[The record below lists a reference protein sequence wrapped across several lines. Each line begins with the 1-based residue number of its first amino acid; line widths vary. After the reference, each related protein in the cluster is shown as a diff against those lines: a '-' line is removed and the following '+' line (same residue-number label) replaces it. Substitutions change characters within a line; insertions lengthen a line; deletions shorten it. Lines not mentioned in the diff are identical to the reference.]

1 MEAAPGTALHP
12 LTGVIRPDR
21 GHAHVERAMPAA
33 AVLWMPLG
41 QPAGDPV
48 YPILLTQAALAAVHA
63 HLARSAGAASFGF
76 LVGDVYL
83 APDTGLP
90 YVIGDSTV
98 DVPWSIAGDHLKSAL
113 LQGRE
118 IATAEAR
125 RRGGRLIGW
134 YHCHV
139 APDARLSGAD
149 VEAHHACFDDPWQVA
164 LVVAHGVGRQGGV
177 FRVGPDGLRP
187 GEYLPFYE
195 LPDGTKTAGLEWA
208 NYRSQSVALASAI
221 VSPPSAAQPLVLM
234 PDEGD
239 LDDDVASSTPVR
251 AGPGLGRFLAT
262 PTARRAGWSAVGL
275 VALGALFAGYRA
287 LSARPAER
295 AEPGTSVAALAGQV
309 EQLADSTAFAI
320 TAFNVRV
327 RLFENRRM
335 VCTDLARGLV
345 DVESRWTEYNVAR
358 AIAGTTLGGARAAM
372 DERLHADVSGVELR
386 FARAGCARP

>member
-1 MEAAPGTALHP
+1 MDAAPGTALHP

-48 YPILLTQAALAAVHA
+48 YPILLTQRALAAVHA
-63 HLARSAGAASFGF
+63 HLARAEGAASFGF

-83 APDTGLP
+83 APGTGLP
-90 YVIGDSTV
+90 YVIGESTV

-113 LQGRE
+113 LQGRD

-125 RRGGRLIGW
+125 RRGGRLVGW

-139 APDARLSGAD
+139 AAEARLSIAD
-149 VEAHHACFDDPWQVA
+149 VEAHHACFEEPWQVA
-164 LVVAHGVGRQGGV
+164 LVVTRGVGLQGGV
-177 FRVGPDGLRP
+177 FRVGPDGMRA

-195 LPDGTKTAGLEWA
+195 LPDRGKAAGLEWS
-208 NYRSQSVALASAI
+208 NHRPQSVALAATMVSA
-221 VSPPSAAQPLVLM
+221 PSAAQPLVLM

-239 LDDDVASSTPVR
+239 LDDELAPRVPAP
-251 AGPGLGRFLAT
+251 AAPGLRRFLAT
-262 PTARRAGWSAVGL
+262 PTARRAGWGAAGL
-275 VALGALFAGYRA
+275 VAVGALLAGYRA
-287 LSARPAER
+287 LSAGPAAG
-295 AEPGTSVAALAGQV
+295 AEAGTSVSVLISRV

-335 VCTDLARGLV
+335 VCSDLARGLIE
-345 DVESRWTEYNVAR
+345 VEGRWTAYHIAR
-358 AIAGTTLGGARAAM
+358 GVAGTTLDGARAAM
-372 DERLHADVSGVELR
+372 DERLHGDVSGVEQM
-386 FARAGCARP
+386 FARTGCSRP